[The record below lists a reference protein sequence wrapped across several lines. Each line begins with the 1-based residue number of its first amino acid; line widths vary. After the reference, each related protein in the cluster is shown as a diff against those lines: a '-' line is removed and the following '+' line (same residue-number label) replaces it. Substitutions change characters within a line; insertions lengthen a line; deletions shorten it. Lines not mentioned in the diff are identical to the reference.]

1 MIGNK
6 KIRLVSV
13 FAVLL
18 SLVFMLGGVFEINS
32 YAANIKTPVS
42 QHGRLKVKGANIVDK
57 NGRTFQ
63 IKGMSTHGLAWYP
76 EAVSEKTLKT
86 LRDDWKCNTIRL
98 AMYTEEYGGYCT
110 GKENKS
116 QMLSRVDNGIKLAKK
131 LGMYVIVDWHILNDG
146 NPKIHQKEAKSFF
159 KRMAKKYKGYNNIIY
174 EICNEPNNTSW
185 KNDIKPYCRSV
196 IKNIRKY
203 DKKAIIICG
212 SNTWSQDIHEAAMD
226 RITGYKNIAYS
237 LHFYANTHTDWL
249 RQRLIDCRNNGLC
262 VVVTEFGTCDASG
275 NGGFNKGETNKWMKL
290 LKKYKIG
297 CVNWSL
303 SNKSETASAIKS
315 NADISRLKRGNKN
328 LTQSG
333 KLIRK
338 WFRKMK

>member
-1 MIGNK
+1 MVK
-6 KIRLVSV
+6 VYKFKLVSIILII
-13 FAVLL
+13 ASLL
-18 SLVFMLGGVFEINS
+18 FSLCGTFDIDS
-32 YAANIKTPVS
+32 YAANVKNPVS
-42 QHGRLKVKGANIVDK
+42 QHGRLNVSGSNIVDK
-57 NGRTFQ
+57 NGKKFQ
-63 IKGMSTHGLAWYP
+63 LVGMSTHGLAWYP

-110 GKENKS
+110 GVENKK

-131 LGMYVIVDWHILNDG
+131 LGMYVIVDWHILSDG
-146 NPKIHQKEAKSFF
+146 DPLIHKKEAKSFF

-185 KNDIKPYCRSV
+185 KANIKPYCKSI
-196 IKNIRKY
+196 IKTIRKY
-203 DKKAIIICG
+203 DKRSVIICG
-212 SNTWSQDIHEAAMD
+212 SNTWSQDIHEVSQD
-226 RITGYKNIAYS
+226 RITGYKNVAYS

-249 RQRLIDCRNNGLC
+249 RQRLTDCHKNGLC

-275 NGGFNKGETNKWMKL
+275 NGGFNKSETVKWLKL

-297 CVNWSL
+297 CINWSL
-303 SNKSETASAIKS
+303 SNKEETASAIKS
-315 NADISRLKRGNKN
+315 GTDISKLKKGSKQ
-328 LTQSG
+328 LTKSG

-338 WFRKMK
+338 WFRKM